1 MSRTKKGSKGV
12 GYEHWRSRLHRHGDQ
27 TGKKTKVITHQR
39 ERAIARRELD
49 KLIAVIAGTEG

>member
-27 TGKKTKVITHQR
+27 AGKEIKVITHQR
-39 ERAIARRELD
+39 ERAIAKRELD
-49 KLIAVIAGTEG
+49 KLIAETEG